1 MNMTVFNAS
10 FAAYGASLVVFAGA
24 YLFVKPG
31 WRTGGR
37 WLLAFAWLLQ
47 TAFLV
52 LRWKEAGHAP
62 LANQFESL
70 ASMSWGLTGISFFFQ
85 RKENEAWLAPGVSAL
100 TIVLLGV
107 CALLDAAMSP
117 LVPALQSDWLLLHV
131 AVIMFGYSALALSF
145 LASVLILAWPKG
157 ARPPEAQS
165 VLPSTEGV
173 TAALDRFNERSMG
186 LGYLL
191 LTAGIILG
199 AVWANEAWGS
209 YWSWDPKE
217 TWSLIT
223 WLVYTAGL
231 HLRRTHRWQG
241 RRMAWLSV
249 AGFVFVL
256 FTYFGV
262 NYLMS
267 GLHSYANS

>member
-1 MNMTVFNAS
+1 MNMKIFNWS
-10 FAAYGASLVVFAGA
+10 FAAYGLSLMAFAGA
-24 YLFVKPG
+24 YLVAKPG
-31 WRTGGR
+31 WRKAGR
-37 WLLAFAWLLQ
+37 GALWAAWLLQ

-70 ASMSWGLTGISFFFQ
+70 AAMSWGLTGIAFFFQ
-85 RKENEAWLAPGVSAL
+85 KKENESWLGAGVAGL
-100 TIVLLGV
+100 TIVLLGI
-107 CALLDAAMSP
+107 CALLDKTMSP

-145 LASVLILAWPKG
+145 LASVVILAWRKS
-157 ARPPEAQS
+157 AE
-165 VLPSTEGV
+165 L
-173 TAALDRFNERSMG
+173 TAALDRFNERAMG

-223 WLVYTAGL
+223 WLVYTAAI

-241 RRMAWLSV
+241 RRMSWLSV

-267 GLHSYANS
+267 GLHSYANPS